1 MTIWK
6 VHRLMIVVATLFS
19 GTFGVQTLRVA
30 DGDTSKL
37 VVGSISLVGAAC
49 LLVYYRWFQ
58 QKTGKR
64 NRPGA
69 GES

>member
-6 VHRLMIVVATLFS
+6 VHRLMIVAATLFS
-19 GTFGVQTLRVA
+19 GTFGVQTLRIA

-37 VVGSISLVGAAC
+37 VVGSISLFGTAA
-49 LLVYYRWFQ
+49 LLLYFRWFQ

-64 NRPGA
+64 NRPKP